1 MKYFLRNRLK
11 NTQHPMF
18 EKSDPQEI
26 KYRNL
31 EKLTNK
37 GGGAGAVG
45 KQLLTVGTDTLRI
58 SAHANSLPDRNKT
71 NQCPY
76 S

>member
-18 EKSDPQEI
+18 EKSDPLEI

-31 EKLTNK
+31 S
-37 GGGAGAVG
+37 G
-45 KQLLTVGTDTLRI
+45 KAYQQGWRSRCRWQT
-58 SAHANSLPDRNKT
+58 APDRWDRHT
-71 NQCPY
+71 SYQRQRQQPAG
-76 S
+76 